1 MSQLTS
7 LPFSA
12 KLSYYLIAII
22 ASTYI
27 FYIGQDVI
35 IPLLLSIFFAIILQ
49 PIVYFLKNKI
59 GIPKV
64 IGAVVTVAILVTII
78 VGIFI
83 YISLQV
89 SDIVSDIDKIQRNLN
104 IHVTNIQHF
113 IRAKFSISS
122 NDQNSFMNEAAK
134 DSIEKGKELIGVTI
148 SSFSNTVMNTILV
161 PIYTFLFLLYGAH
174 FKIFLKKL
182 VSKEH
187 HIILNDIVIQI
198 KSTVKNY
205 IFGLILELIF
215 VSLLT
220 TLGLY
225 FIGIKYAIVLGLIT
239 GILNLIPYIG
249 ILFAGIITII
259 ASLTGSADLSIILGI
274 IIVNIVVQF
283 IDNNILVPLIVSS
296 KVKINA
302 ISTIVGILIGSAL
315 AGISGMFLAIPIIAI
330 FKVIFD
336 RINHLEPWGYL
347 LGDDLPKTHQW
358 KYINLPNYDF
368 DNFTDTST
376 NENEVNIVI
385 TKSESDTTSST

>member
-12 KLSYYLIAII
+12 RLSYYLIAII

-27 FYIGQDVI
+27 FYVGQDVI

-49 PIVYFLKNKI
+49 PIVNFLKNKI

-64 IGAVVTVAILVTII
+64 IGALVTVALLVAII
-78 VGIFI
+78 IGIFI
-83 YISLQV
+83 YISLQIG
-89 SDIVSDIDKIQRNLN
+89 DIVSDIDKIQSNLN
-104 IHVTNIQHF
+104 IHISNLQHY
-113 IRAKFSISS
+113 IRTKFSISS
-122 NDQNSFMNEAAK
+122 SEQNSFINEAAK
-134 DSIEKGKELIGVTI
+134 DSLEKGKQLIGVTI

-161 PIYTFLFLLYGAH
+161 PIYTFLFLLYGTH

-182 VSKEH
+182 MAKEH
-187 HIILNDIVIQI
+187 HIKLNDIVFEI

-205 IFGLILELIF
+205 IFGLILEMFF
-215 VSLLT
+215 VSILT
-220 TLGLY
+220 TIGLF
-225 FIGIKYAIVLGLIT
+225 FIGVKYAIVLGLIT
-239 GILNLIPYIG
+239 GILNLIPYVG
-249 ILFAGIITII
+249 ILFAGIITVI
-259 ASLTGSADLSIILGI
+259 ASLTGSADLSIIFGI
-274 IIVNIVVQF
+274 IIVNIIVQF
-283 IDNNILVPLIVSS
+283 IDNNMLVPLIVSS

-336 RINHLEPWGYL
+336 RIDRLEPWGYL

-358 KYINLPNYDF
+358 KNINLPNYDF
-368 DNFTDTST
+368 DNYTDTSS
-376 NENEVNIVI
+376 NENELNIVI
-385 TKSESDTTSST
+385 TKSDSDTTTTT

>member
-7 LPFSA
+7 LPFSV
-12 KLSYYLIAII
+12 KLSFYLIAII
-22 ASTYI
+22 ASVYI
-27 FYIGQDVI
+27 FYVGQDII

-64 IGAVVTVAILVTII
+64 IGAIVTVAILVTII

-89 SDIVSDIDKIQRNLN
+89 GDIVSDIDKIQSNLN
-104 IHVTNIQHF
+104 IHVSNIQDF

-134 DSIEKGKELIGVTI
+134 DSIEKGKELIGVTL
-148 SSFSNTVMNTILV
+148 SSFSNTVLNTILV
-161 PIYTFLFLLYGAH
+161 PIYTFLFLLYGTH
-174 FKIFLKKL
+174 CKIFLNKL

-187 HIILNDIVIQI
+187 HIILNDVLIQI

-225 FIGIKYAIVLGLIT
+225 IIGVKYAIVLGLIT
-239 GILNLIPYIG
+239 GILNLIPYMG

-259 ASLTGSADLSIILGI
+259 ASLTGSADLSIVFGI

-336 RINHLEPWGYL
+336 RINHLEPWGFL

-368 DNFTDTST
+368 DNFTDTSS

-385 TKSESDTTSST
+385 TKSDSNTTSST